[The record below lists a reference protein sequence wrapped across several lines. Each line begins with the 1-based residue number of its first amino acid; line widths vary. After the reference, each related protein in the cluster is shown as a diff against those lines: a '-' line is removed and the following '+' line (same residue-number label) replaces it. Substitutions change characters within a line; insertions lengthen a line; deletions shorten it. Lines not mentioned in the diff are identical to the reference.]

1 MLHNLYNDI
10 FDKHEF
16 FGNCSFDGC
25 KPATVF
31 LIICRCINGYFD
43 ICSLIMFQSKKKK
56 KKRKNPLDWEQLMYY
71 TTVCPLMARVS
82 IKQGRKWKQ

>member
-31 LIICRCINGYFD
+31 LIIFVLMVYFD
-43 ICSLIMFQSKKKK
+43 ICSWIMFQSKKKK
-56 KKRKNPLDWEQLMYY
+56 RRKKKLAGLGTAHVLHNSVPFDG
-71 TTVCPLMARVS
+71 A
-82 IKQGRKWKQ
+82 G

>member
-31 LIICRCINGYFD
+31 LIIFVLMVYFD
-43 ICSLIMFQSKKKK
+43 ICSLIMFQSKKKEK
-56 KKRKNPLDWEQLMYY
+56 EKTRWIGNSSC
-71 TTVCPLMARVS
+71 TTQQRAL
-82 IKQGRKWKQ
+82 

>member
-31 LIICRCINGYFD
+31 LIIFVLMVYFD

-56 KKRKNPLDWEQLMYY
+56 EKEKTRWIGNSSC
-71 TTVCPLMARVS
+71 TTQQCAL
-82 IKQGRKWKQ
+82 

>member
-1 MLHNLYNDI
+1 MNFSETAPSTDVNLQQ
-10 FDKHEF
+10 
-16 FGNCSFDGC
+16 C
-25 KPATVF
+25 F
-31 LIICRCINGYFD
+31 LLSVVVLMVYFD
-43 ICSLIMFQSKKKK
+43 ICSLIMFQSKKE

>member
-31 LIICRCINGYFD
+31 LIIFVLMVYFD

-56 KKRKNPLDWEQLMYY
+56 KEKKNPLDWEQLMYY

-82 IKQGRKWKQ
+82 IKQDRKWKQ

>member
-10 FDKHEF
+10 FDEHEF

-31 LIICRCINGYFD
+31 LIIFVLMVYFD
-43 ICSLIMFQSKKKK
+43 ICSLIMFQSTKKRRKKKPAGLGTAHLLH
-56 KKRKNPLDWEQLMYY
+56 NSVPFDG
-71 TTVCPLMARVS
+71 A
-82 IKQGRKWKQ
+82 G